1 MPEEYID
8 MEQEY
13 LQNEKSRRIEYR
25 YYEMPVNSYVLPLLG
40 ERWITNYGR
49 DSLRFHNYLEIGY
62 CYYGKG
68 SIVTEDQSLEYE
80 DDTFTVIP
88 KNYIH
93 RTRSNPERIE
103 KWEYLFVDM
112 DGFFDELYQGEH
124 AAIADLLKDKIEKK
138 VQVCAAAENP
148 EAASVIRFTLDEAR
162 NRKRFYKES
171 MKGCLQTLL
180 VMLARTAASEETAG
194 EEEKGKRENRLGVVL
209 EYISTHY
216 SENICI
222 ADLADMCHVSETHL
236 RRMFQDVMN
245 ISPLEYINLVRIQA
259 ACHEL
264 QKTDKPIDKIRAEV
278 GFETAST
285 FNRNFKKLVN
295 MSPNEWRAKK
305 QKKANYQISIYKGW

>member
-1 MPEEYID
+1 
-8 MEQEY
+8 MEREK
-13 LQNEKSRRIEYR
+13 LQNGKSRKVEYR

-40 ERWITNYGR
+40 ERWVTNYGR
-49 DSLRFHNYLEIGY
+49 DSLHFHNYLEIGY

-68 SIVTEDQSLEYE
+68 SIVTEDRSWEYE
-80 DDTFTVIP
+80 SDTFTVIP

-93 RTRSNPERIE
+93 RTRSNPERVE

-112 DGFFDELYQGEH
+112 DGFFDELYQNEQ
-124 AAIADLLKDKIEKK
+124 AAIAGLLKENIEKK
-138 VQVCAAAENP
+138 VQVCTVGENP

-162 NRKRFYKES
+162 NRKKFYKES

-180 VMLARTAASEETAG
+180 VMLARSAASEEKASAET
-194 EEEKGKRENRLGVVL
+194 EKGMRENRLGVVL

-222 ADLADMCHVSETHL
+222 SDLAELCYVSETHL
-236 RRMFQDVMN
+236 RRLFQEVMN

-264 QKTDKPIDKIRAEV
+264 QKTDKPVDKIRSEV

-285 FNRNFKKLVN
+285 FNRNFRKLVN

-305 QKKANYQISIYKGW
+305 QQKANYHISIYKGW

>member
-1 MPEEYID
+1 
-8 MEQEY
+8 MEQEN
-13 LQNEKSRRIEYR
+13 LQNEKSRKVEYR

-40 ERWITNYGR
+40 ERWTTNYGR
-49 DSLRFHNYLEIGY
+49 DSLHFHNYLEIGY

-68 SIVTEDQSLEYE
+68 SIVTEDQSWEYE
-80 DDTFTVIP
+80 NDTFTVIP

-93 RTRSNPERIE
+93 RTRSNPERVE

-112 DGFFDELYQGEH
+112 DGFFDELYQNDH
-124 AAIADLLKDKIEKK
+124 AAIADLMKENIEKK
-138 VQVCAAAENP
+138 VQVCAAEENP

-162 NRKRFYKES
+162 NRKKFYKES

-180 VMLARTAASEETAG
+180 VMIARNAASETEAAVET
-194 EEEKGKRENRLGVVL
+194 EKGKRENRLGVVL

-222 ADLADMCHVSETHL
+222 SDLAELCHVSETHL
-236 RRMFQDVMN
+236 RRLFQEVMN

-264 QKTDKPIDKIRAEV
+264 QKTDKPVDKIREEV

-305 QKKANYQISIYKGW
+305 QKKANYHISIYKGW